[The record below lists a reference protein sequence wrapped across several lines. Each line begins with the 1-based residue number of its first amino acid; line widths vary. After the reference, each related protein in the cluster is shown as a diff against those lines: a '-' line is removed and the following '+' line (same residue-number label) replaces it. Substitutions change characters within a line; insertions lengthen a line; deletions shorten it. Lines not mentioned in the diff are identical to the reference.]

1 VGPLLDLELLLTD
14 AFLVYGFHLTMGRIH
29 PETIDP
35 EWQANRR
42 EADFAQVLQKALD
55 SNRIEETLKSMV
67 PPQPGYS
74 RLRGALA
81 SYRDLAGEGGWPL
94 VPEGP
99 TMQKGHRG
107 ERVVALRRRLIAT
120 GDVTEPL
127 NNDDMFDDD
136 VEQAV
141 RRFQDRHGLDVDGVV
156 GKRTLAALNVPAED
170 RVRQIELNMERWRW
184 LPQDLGMKYILINIA
199 NFELDVVEHGREVL
213 KMRVVVGKDYRR
225 TPVFSDTMTYLVLN
239 PYWHVPQS
247 IAIQD
252 ILPLIKKDCDYL
264 MKHNMKV
271 LQGWDLKGKEI
282 DPQKIEWSEITAQN
296 FNYRF
301 RQEPGPHNALGR
313 FKFMFPNAFNVYLH
327 DTPGRELFGKSERT
341 FSSGCI
347 RIEKPIEL
355 AQYVLKDNPK
365 WTRATLLAAIE
376 MQREQAIPLPEPIP
390 VHLLYLTAWLDQN
403 GTVQFRRDI
412 YGRDSL
418 LQEALGEGPPAY
430 TKMN

>member
-1 VGPLLDLELLLTD
+1 
-14 AFLVYGFHLTMGRIH
+14 
-29 PETIDP
+29 
-35 EWQANRR
+35 
-42 EADFAQVLQKALD
+42 
-55 SNRIEETLKSMV
+55 
-67 PPQPGYS
+67 
-74 RLRGALA
+74 
-81 SYRDLAGEGGWPL
+81 
-94 VPEGP
+94 
-99 TMQKGHRG
+99 
-107 ERVVALRRRLIAT
+107 
-120 GDVTEPL
+120 
-127 NNDDMFDDD
+127 
-136 VEQAV
+136 
-141 RRFQDRHGLDVDGVV
+141 
-156 GKRTLAALNVPAED
+156 
-170 RVRQIELNMERWRW
+170 
-184 LPQDLGMKYILINIA
+184 
-199 NFELDVVEHGREVL
+199 
-213 KMRVVVGKDYRR
+213 
-225 TPVFSDTMTYLVLN
+225 
-239 PYWHVPQS
+239 
-247 IAIQD
+247 
-252 ILPLIKKDCDYL
+252 
-264 MKHNMKV
+264 MKV
-271 LQGWDLKGKEI
+271 FQGWDLKGKEI